1 MSRNALLE
9 NVKKSGDKFFKRS
22 TLGASA
28 DTFFNG
34 TENMSQSD
42 ALKKARENVKT
53 DLKAIDD
60 LIDDEILKRDELV
73 RNKAQMPAEEYAK
86 KMRELAERMKK
97 L

>member
-1 MSRNALLE
+1 
-9 NVKKSGDKFFKRS
+9 
-22 TLGASA
+22 
-28 DTFFNG
+28 
-34 TENMSQSD
+34 MSQAD